1 MLNETEQKLKKAHRI
16 KLLILMSLLLAPV
29 VISYTLYFS
38 DYRPGT
44 VNYGELIEMEGFE
57 GISKNQ
63 LDNTIFRPRDFHGR
77 WTMISVDSGICNEVC
92 EQKLYKMRQV
102 RLVQN
107 KEMNRVDRL
116 WLIDDDETINE
127 RLIETYDGTLFV
139 NAESS
144 EMLASLKPIESQRKH
159 IYLVDPLGN
168 VMMRFPENANPSLMV
183 DDLKRLLHLS
193 QMEH

>member
-57 GISKNQ
+57 GIGKNQ
-63 LDNTIFRPRDFHGR
+63 LDNTIFRPRNFHGR

-107 KEMNRVDRL
+107 KEMKRVDRL
-116 WLIDDDETINE
+116 WLIDDDVVPNVELTKE
-127 RLIETYDGTLFV
+127 YEGTLFV
-139 NAESS
+139 KTNDSA
-144 EMLASLKPIESQRKH
+144 LLDAIPPKESQRKH
-159 IYLVDPLGN
+159 IYMVDPLGN
-168 VMMRFPENANPSLMV
+168 LIMRYPEELNPTKMGK
-183 DDLKRLLHLS
+183 DIKRLLHVS
-193 QMEH
+193 QLEH